1 MNLLTIQ
8 LTDEKKYI
16 TIYKEIKKLIL
27 NGTLKK
33 EEKLPSK
40 RDLAKNLGVSINTI
54 MTSYNLLLNEGYI
67 YAKEKSGYYVNSFF
81 YLKYDNKKEKKI
93 ILSEKKKY
101 LFDFTSQE
109 VEESTFP
116 SYTFKKITSDI
127 IMNNPRI
134 FLTKSDN
141 QGDINLRNT
150 LSKYLLENKGIEV
163 SEQQIIIVS
172 SLEESLNIVH
182 SLINI
187 KNLAIENPGYLKIQK
202 YLPKKVSFNYLPLDQ
217 EGMVPD
223 NNYYSLAYVTPY
235 NQFPSGIKMTLKRKN
250 QLLNSKIHYIFED
263 DFDCDLIFKNQYV
276 STLFSLNDEKVFFHG
291 SFSHILCPG
300 LRISYLV
307 IPKKL
312 VTIYQEKYQNSS
324 SKISSLD
331 QSIINEFISQGHYY
345 RHLNKIRKINL
356 QKKEIIENYL
366 KNINY
371 ISYQARELSF
381 IISLKK
387 EINYK
392 VLKKHLDDALIKIK
406 FINDFTYNLNDCNII
421 ISFSS
426 IKLESIT
433 KGLDLLFKIIES
445 LF

>member
-250 QLLNSKIHYIFED
+250 QLLNSNIQYIFED

-392 VLKKHLDDALIKIK
+392 ELKKNLDDALIKIK

>member
-250 QLLNSKIHYIFED
+250 QLLNSNIQYIFED

-276 STLFSLNDEKVFFHG
+276 STLFSLNDQKVFFHG

>member
-67 YAKEKSGYYVNSFF
+67 YAKEKSGYYVSSFF
-81 YLKYDNKKEKKI
+81 YLKPDLKKEKENP
-93 ILSEKKKY
+93 LLNKKNY
-101 LFDFTSQE
+101 LYDFTSE
-109 VEESTFP
+109 GVEASTFP

-127 IMNNPRI
+127 IMNNPSI
-134 FLTKSDN
+134 FLTKSN
-141 QGDINLRNT
+141 SQGDTNLRRT
-150 LSKYLLENKGIEV
+150 LSKYLLENKGFEV
-163 SEQQIIIVS
+163 NEEQIIIVS

-187 KNLAIENPGYLKIQK
+187 KNLAIENPSYLKIQN
-202 YLPKKVSFNYLPLDQ
+202 YLPKKVTFTYLPLDQ
-217 EGMVPD
+217 EGIIPD
-223 NNYYSLAYVTPY
+223 NDEHSLVYVTPY
-235 NQFPSGIKMTLKRKN
+235 NQFPTGTKMSLKRKN

-356 QKKEIIENYL
+356 QKKMVIEEYLKKINYL
-366 KNINY
+366 T
-371 ISYQARELSF
+371 YQANELSF
-381 IISLKK
+381 IITINKDFDLKA
-387 EINYK
+387 
-392 VLKKHLDDALIKIK
+392 LKKHLDDALIKIK
-406 FINDFTYNLNDCNII
+406 FVDDFTHNLNSRDII
-421 ISFSS
+421 LSFSS
-426 IKLESIT
+426 IKLESINQ
-433 KGLDLLFKIIES
+433 GLDFLFQTIES